1 MNQRKI
7 ENIIVDFLKGFGP
20 ERIGLF
26 GSFSRKENTSESD
39 IDILIKFKTSPS
51 LFQLIKI
58 ENDLSELIGYKV
70 DIVTEGSIRNSIIKQ
85 QIKNDLKI
93 IYHV

>member
-1 MNQRKI
+1 MNQSEI
-7 ENIIVDFLKGFGP
+7 ENIIIEFLRGFGP

-26 GSFSRKENTSESD
+26 GSFSRKENTPESD

-58 ENDLSELIGYKV
+58 ENELSELIGYKV